1 MKKLIC
7 ICLLVFLGACSLNR
21 EYTKIDP
28 SDPDLTHSMKNYFA
42 SESRSQADGED
53 FEAKIISFDK
63 VAYDMPEYGDSY
75 LYKIVLAIAPR
86 YDKEIA
92 IDSFSFSLSDKAE
105 AYFKNY
111 PHMASHAMFE
121 VKYFESFELDKFSGA
136 KDAEAFCFNL
146 TFDNASNENQK
157 AYGLSDEEFDE
168 MIKELNIVINY
179 NHTSEKITINYPDK
193 INIYRTLDEVPKDRT
208 DLKEMMTKG
217 EDPSPAASYLDYNK
231 AY

>member
-7 ICLLVFLGACSLNR
+7 ICLLLFLGACSLNR
-21 EYTKIDP
+21 EYAKIDP
-28 SDPDLTHSMKNYFA
+28 SDPDLTLSMKNYFA
-42 SESRSQADGED
+42 SESRSHAEGED

-63 VAYDMPEYGDSY
+63 MAYDNQEYGDSY
-75 LYKIVLAIAPR
+75 LYKVVLAIAPR

-92 IDSFSFSLSDKAE
+92 IESFSFSLSDKAE
-105 AYFKNY
+105 EYFKNY
-111 PHMASHAMFE
+111 PHMASGAMFE
-121 VKYFESFELDKFSGA
+121 VEYFDSFELDKFSGA
-136 KDAEAFCFNL
+136 KDMEAFCFNL

-193 INIYRTLDEVPKDRT
+193 INIYRTIDEVPEDRK

-217 EDPSPAASYLDYNK
+217 EDPSPAASYYN
-231 AY
+231 Y